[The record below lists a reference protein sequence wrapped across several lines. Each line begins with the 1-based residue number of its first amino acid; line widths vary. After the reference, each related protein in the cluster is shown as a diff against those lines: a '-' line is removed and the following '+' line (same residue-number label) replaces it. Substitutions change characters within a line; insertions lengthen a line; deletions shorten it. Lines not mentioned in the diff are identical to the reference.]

1 MSGEFVSM
9 AFQGNHHLISIPDLF
24 GIILQHQLH
33 GMLVIASPTR
43 ERSFYFQ
50 DGQVVYALCN
60 QPREMFGAALV
71 RETEITRETLSE
83 VAGSL
88 TGERYLGEELVHR
101 GLLDQGTIDQVANN
115 QIRRA
120 LREVLLWEDWAFQF
134 QELPPPENL
143 PPLRLSTQHLVFD
156 IAREVDEWA
165 SVEQLFPDLDAIPIV
180 IAERDRDEVP
190 FELDPALPSP
200 LEVLDHIDDDACLRD
215 VLTGSTHGVLPMAQG
230 IKKLLGSGHLQLQR
244 TRRGGHKTTAR
255 QRICALTMIHHLPA
269 QILHLFEAGEEK
281 FDQLDQLLFV
291 DPVLAARTLRVAA
304 VHGHWEDGRP
314 LEIPEL
320 TRRIG
325 RETTHSILL
334 AETIRALYLAQPCYN
349 WYPIW
354 ERAYRCS
361 LTSVEVARRANYPHE
376 DVARVAGLVQD
387 LGRLLLATLDA
398 DLYYEADQL
407 SRGRIVTLTEAEER
421 FFHTDHTKVGTQ
433 LAEAW
438 GFPADICKVMLEH
451 HSTAPPGHTLLD
463 IVRLANKAIAA
474 ALPCGL
480 PDLSDE
486 EEMNLA
492 RSLGLDGM
500 DVEAIRAFARTTNT
514 PSPAQMQQQQPPV
527 PA

>member
-1 MSGEFVSM
+1 M

-43 ERSFYFQ
+43 ERSFHFQ

-71 RETEITRETLSE
+71 RETGISRELLKQ
-83 VAGSL
+83 VAENL
-88 TGERYLGEELVHR
+88 TGERYLGEELVY
-101 GLLDQGTIDQVANN
+101 QGILEQSTIDQVANN

-134 QELPPPENL
+134 QELPAPENL
-143 PPLRLSTQHLVFD
+143 PPLRMSTQHLVFD

-165 SVEQLFPDLDAIPIV
+165 SVEQLFPDLDAVPIQTD
-180 IAERDRDEVP
+180 RDRVEIP
-190 FELDPALPSP
+190 FELDPAMPPP
-200 LEVLDHIDDDACLRD
+200 LEVLDHIDNEATLRD
-215 VLTGSTHGVLPMAQG
+215 VLSGSTHGVLPMAQG
-230 IKKLLGSGHLQLQR
+230 IKKLLGSGHVQLQR
-244 TRRGGHKTTAR
+244 TRRGGHRTTAR

-269 QILHLFEAGEEK
+269 QVLHLFEAGEDR
-281 FDQLDQLLFV
+281 FDDLDQLLFV
-291 DPVLAARTLRVAA
+291 DPVLAARTLRIAA
-304 VHGHWEDGRP
+304 LHGHWESDQP
-314 LEIPEL
+314 LEIAEL

-325 RETTHSILL
+325 RETVHSILL
-334 AETIRALYLAQPCYN
+334 SETIRALHLAQPCYN

-361 LTSVEVARRANYPHE
+361 QVSVEVARRVDYPHT
-376 DVARVAGLVQD
+376 DVARVAALVQD
-387 LGRLLLATLDA
+387 LGRLMLATLDG

-407 SRGRIVTLTEAEER
+407 SLGRIVTLTQAEER
-421 FFHTDHTKVGTQ
+421 FFHTDHTKVGVQ

-438 GFPADICKVMLEH
+438 GFPADICKVILEH

-486 EEMNLA
+486 EEMALA
-492 RSLGLDGM
+492 RSLGLDGT

-514 PSPAQMQQQQPPV
+514 PTLIQRPTPTPDGIGV
-527 PA
+527 